1 MPRPDYVVAHFKANP
16 NALKLC
22 EIGFKLDTAEN
33 VDKLKAH
40 VKTSMLADLEK
51 SCKETD
57 PTAMLSFSS
66 GVMNQSAREY
76 NKGYVKF
83 DGEDI
88 PPAPPSYK
96 CNCIGAD
103 SADRRGFVKIL
114 EEKFDDNHKK
124 MRQLVSF
131 SCGMAVGL
139 GGTFDYAIT
148 TGSPQEL
155 VTGMSREVANKVHRV
170 GAQGKRDSRDF
181 FDIKIAE
188 NGDVTITK
196 TLYVHNRIAQ
206 LSASPEEMMAGN
218 KDAVYA
224 PQHLDGGIVDIAC
237 TKITATMTI
246 KNVSDA
252 ELGDKMPDFTIDSIQ
267 QEIMDE

>member
-1 MPRPDYVVAHFKANP
+1 
-16 NALKLC
+16 
-22 EIGFKLDTAEN
+22 
-33 VDKLKAH
+33 
-40 VKTSMLADLEK
+40 
-51 SCKETD
+51 
-57 PTAMLSFSS
+57 
-66 GVMNQSAREY
+66 
-76 NKGYVKF
+76 
-83 DGEDI
+83 
-88 PPAPPSYK
+88 
-96 CNCIGAD
+96 
-103 SADRRGFVKIL
+103 
-114 EEKFDDNHKK
+114 

-196 TLYVHNRIAQ
+196 TLYVHSQINQ

-237 TKITATMTI
+237 AKITATMTI